1 MSARLIGRTGEA
13 AGTDFALGD
22 DAKLGAAA
30 GNQVRLPVTGVSR
43 QHARIWKDGEVYYI
57 EDSGSTNGT
66 FVNGQRI
73 DTFRL
78 RHLDVV
84 SLARYVDLIFL
95 QDGGPSRR
103 VHGQALQAASIE
115 WLDGPD
121 AGTVVDIPLG
131 ETTIGRDWS
140 SNIAVEVSVVS
151 KIHARLTRHG
161 NFLTIQDL
169 GSTNGT
175 AVDGRDVQGVLTL
188 NGREEVSL
196 GGGVRFRV
204 NVQRDPAARVAER
217 RAVDTVDAE
226 VFDQEWRT
234 RLIWS
239 PEELAEIESVRARI
253 RSDGIGRPA
262 AKDTEKLDD
271 KKIEEALARADE
283 EEPAGQR
290 TMVAAPELLEAA
302 AQRAAEPDREA
313 THVGSVKDLAGPVPG
328 DVLAA
333 AQKAAAPDKEATQV
347 GSVKDL
353 AGPVP
358 GDVLAAA
365 QKAAAPDKEA
375 TQAGSVKDLA
385 GPVPGDVLAAA
396 QRAAAPD
403 REATQAGSVKD
414 LAGPVPGDVLAA
426 AGAAKRAPAAG
437 GEPAAAG
444 EPAITGIRL
453 EGDMGSFRL
462 GTGDFL
468 IGRDLAAEVWLDGEG
483 VSRKHAMVYVTSHS
497 VEIEDL
503 GSSNGTRANREAVTR
518 RRQIDDGDLLEFG
531 GASLRLEVV
540 RK

>member
-333 AQKAAAPDKEATQV
+333 AQRAAAPDR
-347 GSVKDL
+347 
-353 AGPVP
+353 
-358 GDVLAAA
+358 
-365 QKAAAPDKEA
+365 EA

>member
-30 GNQVRLPVTGVSR
+30 GNEVRLPVTGVSR

-313 THVGSVKDLAGPVPG
+313 THL
-328 DVLAA
+328 
-333 AQKAAAPDKEATQV
+333 
-347 GSVKDL
+347 
-353 AGPVP
+353 
-358 GDVLAAA
+358 
-365 QKAAAPDKEA
+365 
-375 TQAGSVKDLA
+375 GSVKDLA

-503 GSSNGTRANREAVTR
+503 GSSNGTRANGEAVTR